1 MADKNEVNIKQLMI
15 IDDDEDTIYLMK
27 NEIEKSHKVKNILCV
42 SGGEE
47 ALEYLE
53 SHAAPAMILLD
64 LNMPRM
70 NGWEF
75 LDEIV
80 KRGLCR
86 ETYIA
91 IVSVSENPDD
101 HKRAHE
107 MNYVFVTKPMT
118 KGKFET
124 LLDESYGDDHERR
137 AV

>member
-64 LNMPRM
+64 LNMP
-70 NGWEF
+70 WIF
-75 LDEIV
+75 LTVIV
-80 KRGLCR
+80 RYLPNSANKLGLNS
-86 ETYIA
+86 A
-91 IVSVSENPDD
+91 
-101 HKRAHE
+101 
-107 MNYVFVTKPMT
+107 VF
-118 KGKFET
+118 
-124 LLDESYGDDHERR
+124 LHC
-137 AV
+137 